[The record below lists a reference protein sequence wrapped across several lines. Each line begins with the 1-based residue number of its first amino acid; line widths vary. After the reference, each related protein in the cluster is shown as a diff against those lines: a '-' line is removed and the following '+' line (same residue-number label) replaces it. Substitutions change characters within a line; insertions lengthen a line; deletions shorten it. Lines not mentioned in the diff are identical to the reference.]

1 MKKIK
6 ILMVMTMA
14 VGAIAMSSCKKKDA
28 TPSYTITADVNGT
41 ATAFNTGA
49 VGAKG
54 TVQGETFTTISGK
67 ASNGDVLSITLA
79 GTVTAGTTYTS
90 GSGDSDTQPLVVYA
104 PAGSD
109 SDFLNNDD
117 SSNKITV
124 TVTSINN
131 GVIEGTF
138 KGDLEQADF
147 NVGNGNNTPATKTLA
162 NGKFTVKIN

>member
-6 ILMVMTMA
+6 ILVVLTLA
-14 VGAIAMSSCKKKDA
+14 LGVITVSSCKKKDP
-28 TPSYTITADVNGT
+28 TPSYSITADVNGT

-54 TVQGETFTTISGK
+54 TVEGETFTTISGK

-90 GSGDSDTQPLVVYA
+90 GSGDSETQPLVVYA

-117 SSNKITV
+117 SANKITV
-124 TVTSINN
+124 TVSSVSN
-131 GVIEGTF
+131 GTIQGTF
-138 KGDLEQADF
+138 KGDLVAADF
-147 NVGNGNNTPATKTLA
+147 GSGNNTPATKTLA
-162 NGKFTVKIN
+162 NGKFSVKIN